1 LKFRFMPFKL
11 IYLTALAVLFILTGC
26 NTSPEKK
33 EERPVSSTTTLL
45 KYARRFS
52 LESKGALTLVHVFG
66 NRLKPGDTTATY
78 AIGSD
83 SSDLAGL
90 PHRSVFIKR
99 PCKKIAA
106 LSSIYANIIYDLGNL
121 DQLVAIDNLDY
132 VVNPQ
137 IIAKYKRGG
146 LKELAKGPVT
156 DLEQTIS
163 LNPDIVFTFGMG
175 EPGRDVNPKLLQSGI
190 PIAVSIDHLEESPLA
205 RAEWIKF
212 YAAFTGK
219 EKLAD
224 SLFAATEK
232 NYLELTALAI
242 QATRQ
247 PLVFTEMKYGDTWYV
262 PGGKSYVAQLL
273 KDAGADYVWKE
284 DANAGSLPLSFEQ
297 VYTKARLA
305 DFWLN
310 PSMVKTKAE
319 LLSYEPRYA
328 EFKAFKTGGIYNN
341 NKVAN
346 EKGYST
352 YWETGMTYPNR
363 ILGDLIRIFHPELE
377 TGTKN
382 DLYYYQQIH

>member
-1 LKFRFMPFKL
+1 MPFKPTYFIVFTGFFL
-11 IYLTALAVLFILTGC
+11 LAGC
-26 NTSPEKK
+26 SNPPEKK
-33 EERPVSSTTTLL
+33 EDRPATRASTSLL
-45 KYARRFS
+45 KYARRFA
-52 LESKGALTLVHVFG
+52 LEPKGTLTLVYVFG
-66 NRLKPGDTTATY
+66 NKLKPGDTTATY

-83 SSDLAGL
+83 SPEVAGL
-90 PHRSVFIKR
+90 ARHTVFIKK

-121 DQLVAIDNLDY
+121 NELVAIDNLDY

-137 IIAKYKRGG
+137 IIAKYRRGE

-156 DLEQTIS
+156 DLEQTIALS
-163 LNPDIVFTFGMG
+163 PDIVFTFGMG

-190 PIAVSIDHLEESPLA
+190 PVAVSIDHLEESPLA

-212 YAAFTGK
+212 YAAFTGR

-232 NYLELTALAI
+232 NYLALTALAK
-242 QATRQ
+242 QASRQ

-273 KDAGADYVWKE
+273 KDAGADYVWKD

-297 VYTKARLA
+297 VYAKARLA

-310 PSMVKTKAE
+310 PSMVKTRSE

-328 EFKAFKTGGIYNN
+328 EFKAFKTSSIYNN

-346 EKGYST
+346 DKGYST

>member
-1 LKFRFMPFKL
+1 MKFHFMPLKPISL
-11 IYLTALAVLFILTGC
+11 PALAGLLMLANC
-26 NTSPEKK
+26 SSSPDKK
-33 EERPVSSTTTLL
+33 DLPAAPANNSLL

-52 LESKGALTLVHVFG
+52 IEPKGELTLVHVFG

-78 AIGSD
+78 AVGTD
-83 SSDLAGL
+83 SSEL
-90 PHRSVFIKR
+90 PPLSGRAVFIKK
-99 PCKKIAA
+99 PCQKIAA
-106 LSSIYANIIYDLGNL
+106 LSSIYANIIYDLGSI

-132 VVNPQ
+132 VVNPD
-137 IIAKYKRGG
+137 IIAKYRRGG
-146 LKELAKGPVT
+146 LKELAKGPVA
-156 DLEQTIS
+156 DVEQTVA
-163 LNPDIVFTFGMG
+163 LKPDIVFTFGMG

-190 PIAVSIDHLEESPLA
+190 PIAVSIDHLEESPLG

-212 YAAFTGK
+212 YAVFTGK
-219 EKLAD
+219 EALAD
-224 SLFAATEK
+224 SLFSATEK
-232 NYLELTALAI
+232 NYRELSALA
-242 QATRQ
+242 AKAAHR

-273 KDAGADYVWKE
+273 KDAGADYVWKD

-297 VYTKARLA
+297 VYVKARQA

-310 PSMVKTKAE
+310 PSMVKTRAE

-328 EFKAFKTGGIYNN
+328 EFKAFKTEGIYNN

-377 TGTKN
+377 TGVKN
-382 DLYYYQQIH
+382 DLYYYRQIH